1 MKIIRIILGVIMLS
15 YVFFVLIAVVITSVG
30 LIEALKGLGFAIGM
44 TVLLVC
50 GGVLIGIEDNE

>member
-50 GGVLIGIEDNE
+50 DFNSNRLSP